1 MGSGVDSIALDMD
14 VCQQMVHANSFRCLF
29 VDDLTMAGGERAKRL
44 DRRSNVW
51 NLRLNLFGL
60 FGLDCLF
67 VVADDDDVAFSRG
80 KGREVSE

>member
-60 FGLDCLF
+60 ICL
-67 VVADDDDVAFSRG
+67 VWIVYLLLLMMMLLLS
-80 KGREVSE
+80 